1 MNGYLSKPFRP
12 HELYGMVEE
21 WTSDPAIGKGEERT
35 METDRPPVDLD
46 SFRETMREA
55 GAEEAVESM
64 LELFLDDAPGRMEAL
79 QSAAGSGEAEAISK
93 AAHAYKSATATIGA
107 ADLAATLSAIEISA
121 REDDV
126 EGAVNRIDLAREQ
139 HAAVLEYLLDQLR

>member
-1 MNGYLSKPFRP
+1 M
-12 HELYGMVEE
+12 
-21 WTSDPAIGKGEERT
+21 ER
-35 METDRPPVDLD
+35 DRPPVDID

-55 GAEEAVESM
+55 GAEDAVDSM

-79 QSAAGSGEAEAISK
+79 ESAAGSGEAEAISK

-107 ADLAATLSAIEISA
+107 SELAATLSAIEASA

-126 EGAVNRIDLAREQ
+126 ENAVNRIDTAREQ
-139 HAAVLEYLLDQLR
+139 HAAVLEYLHDQTR